1 MCGRKGVGGVYRVS
15 SAETVS
21 FMCVKKKHGQSLQGE
36 QCTVSISCVWK
47 KSVVGQNESSLETA
61 KRVHSVTLISQCLCN

>member
-1 MCGRKGVGGVYRVS
+1 MCGRKGVGEVYRVS

-36 QCTVSISCVWK
+36 QCTVSISYVWEK
-47 KSVVGQNESSLETA
+47 KCGGA
-61 KRVHSVTLISQCLCN
+61 G